1 MDGASSLS
9 QSLFITREKLIIDE
23 VGDGVYN
30 LICNYA
36 DLGSKHT
43 AVQQTQTR
51 FQVKSLDD
59 DFYDT
64 YINLE
69 RVNDVKQVNKFFEA
83 VNSKLPQDGI
93 FIGCVETSRLRK
105 ARILKKYPRGLSDVY
120 YLLDYIVKRVFPK
133 LSITKKLYFLI
144 TRGQNRVMSRAEII
158 GRLYS
163 CGFEMLLEKTVGHNL
178 YFFVRKTGKP
188 SFDTHPSYGPLF
200 KMRRI
205 GKNGKVINVY
215 KFRTMSPYSEYAQEY
230 VYKLNKLAEGG
241 KIKNDFRVTTL
252 GKFFRKFWLDEL
264 PMIYNLLKGD
274 IKLVGVRP
282 LSQHYL
288 SLYTLEI
295 RARRLNYKPGLVP
308 PFYADMPKTFEEIL
322 ASEKKYFDAY
332 DKSPFLTD
340 VKYFFKAF
348 YNIIVK
354 KARSK

>member
-1 MDGASSLS
+1 MLAEALHT
-9 QSLFITREKLIIDE
+9 QREQLIKDE
-23 VGDGVYN
+23 FGQNVYE
-30 LICNYA
+30 LIQNYT
-36 DLGSKHT
+36 DLKSKHT
-43 AVQQTQTR
+43 IVQQTRSR
-51 FQVKSLDD
+51 FEVKSIEEGSI
-59 DFYDT
+59 DT

-69 RVNDVKQVNKFFEA
+69 RINDIQFINKFFET
-83 VNSKLPQDGI
+83 VNEKLPLDGI
-93 FIGCVETSRLRK
+93 FIGCVETTRLRK
-105 ARILKKYPRGLSDVY
+105 VRIFNKYPWGISHIYYFLD
-120 YLLDYIVKRVFPK
+120 YLLKRVFPK
-133 LSITKKLYFLI
+133 LSWTKKIYSLL
-144 TRGQNRVMSRAEII
+144 TAGRNRVMSRAEII

-163 CGFEMLLEKTVGHNL
+163 CGFEVLLEKTVGNNL
-178 YFFVRKTGKP
+178 YFFVKKNGKP
-188 SFDTHPSYGPLF
+188 SFDTHPSYGSLF

-230 VYKLNKLAEGG
+230 VYKLNKLADGG

-264 PMIYNLLKGD
+264 PMLYNLLKGD

-322 ASEKKYFDAY
+322 ASEKRYFDAY

-340 VKYFFKAF
+340 IKYFFKAF